1 MKKKIMFVIRLLW
14 LGLRDDFET
23 VYIMLTWYGLDGPEM
38 ESRFGA
44 RYSAPVPT
52 DPGAHTASHSMHT
65 GSFPEVKRLGRVADH
80 LLHLAPRLKKE

>member
-1 MKKKIMFVIRLLW
+1 MKIIMTVIHLLW

-44 RYSAPVPT
+44 TFSTRVPT
-52 DPGAHTASHSMHT
+52 GPGAHTASYSMDT
-65 GSFPEVKRLGRVADH
+65 GSFPGVKRPGRVADH